1 MKTLYKAI
9 LAVAAPLML
18 NSCIEETF
26 PTGSATADQV
36 AQSPVALEAM
46 VNSIP
51 TGMIQIMA
59 NYSQHWD
66 FGYPSVLI
74 SLSHLSGDV
83 IVGGEDGYN
92 WFYFWDQV
100 YSLSDNYVP
109 VYQFWY
115 NYYGWIKTCNDV
127 ISTLAST
134 PDESLSADQRAFLGI
149 ALTYRAQFYLD
160 LVRLFEAKTPTDPSV
175 HNYEIPE
182 KIMGL
187 GPVIV
192 TEKTTPE
199 QAASNPRATVADI
212 YDQVIFADLDR
223 AEAMLEGYVST
234 TIAMPSQAVVY
245 GVKAR
250 AYLERGSAGVEGAYA
265 KAAEFARKAINAS
278 GCTPLTQ
285 DQWEDPTTGFNS
297 AASNDAWM
305 WGLSQTADQVSNIVS
320 FLAHMSIEQTY
331 AVYGY
336 ATGRSIVSNLY
347 DQIAD
352 DDFRKHSWLD
362 PEFFDYYEYK
372 SCRTDAEAWFTTT
385 YKGTDYTKEYG
396 SLKFRPGQG
405 NIADSSIGNAIDVP
419 MMRVE
424 EMYLIEAEALAA
436 TNLTSGVDALTSFM
450 TAYRQPSYE
459 YTPMNFETFQVEVAK
474 QARIEF
480 WGEGIPF
487 WYCKRLGLG
496 IHKADTNC
504 HVDDARYE
512 LDGVAPWWNLVIPY
526 TEAQSNPALDDMN
539 NPNPMDTVDRIIE

>member
-26 PTGSATADQV
+26 PTNIATSDQV
-36 AQSPVALEAM
+36 AQSSVALEAM

-51 TGMIQIMA
+51 TGMIQVMA

-74 SLSHLSGDV
+74 SLTHLSGDLV
-83 IVGGEDGYN
+83 IGGEDGYN

-100 YSLSDNYVP
+100 YSMSEDYVP

-127 ISTLAST
+127 ISSLAST
-134 PDESLSADQRAFLGI
+134 AEEDLSADQRAFLGI
-149 ALTYRAQFYLD
+149 ALTYRAQYYLD
-160 LVRLFEAKTPTDPSV
+160 LVRLFEAKKTTDSRV
-175 HNYEIPE
+175 HDYEIPE
-182 KIMGL
+182 KIVGL
-187 GPVIV
+187 GNVIV
-192 TEKTTPE
+192 TEATTPE

-223 AEAMLEGYVST
+223 AEVLLEGYTPT

-245 GVKAR
+245 GIKAR
-250 AYLERGSAGVEGAYA
+250 AYLERGTAGVEGAYA
-265 KAAEFARKAINAS
+265 QAAIYARKAITAS

-285 DQWEDPTTGFNS
+285 DQWEDPLNGFNS
-297 AASNDAWM
+297 ATSNNAWM

-320 FLAHMSIEQTY
+320 FIAHMSIEQNY
-331 AVYGY
+331 AVYGN
-336 ATGRSIVSNLY
+336 AAGRSIVSNLY

-362 PEFFDYYEYK
+362 PAFFDYYNYK
-372 SCRTDAEAWFTTT
+372 SCRADGKEWLTAT
-385 YKGTDYTKEYG
+385 YKGTSKTKEYG
-396 SLKFRPGQG
+396 SLKFRPRNGE
-405 NIADSSIGNAIDVP
+405 IADFATANAVDVP

-424 EMYLIEAEALAA
+424 EMYLIEAEALGAA
-436 TNLTSGVDALTSFM
+436 DLSSGTQALKSFM
-450 TAYRQPSYE
+450 TSYRQPSYD
-459 YTPMNFETFQVEVAK
+459 YTALSFEFFQKEVAK

-496 IHKADTNC
+496 IHKANTNC
-504 HVDDARYE
+504 YIDDARYE

-526 TEAQSNPALDDMN
+526 TEARSNPALEGMN
-539 NPNPMDTVDRIIE
+539 NPNPMNTVDRIK